1 MENLSLH
8 PQRKELLLLLYKEIE
23 SIEHTP
29 QRVKQRKRRTRNLSR
44 FQGTK
49 PNIFKP
55 TISDSNMVGMA
66 SNFGDLIP
74 HLGHVD
80 ALSLFEDWLSETSD
94 LRDVLSIRY
103 AIITEQ
109 SSFGSRI
116 VWIVK
121 QCPFELNFGEQLG
134 DSWIYI
140 PTKIHA
146 QWSTSL

>member
-1 MENLSLH
+1 MWS
-8 PQRKELLLLLYKEIE
+8 KEREEREIC
-23 SIEHTP
+23 P
-29 QRVKQRKRRTRNLSR
+29 DFWVQ
-44 FQGTK
+44 K

-103 AIITEQ
+103 AIIIE
-109 SSFGSRI
+109 
-116 VWIVK
+116 
-121 QCPFELNFGEQLG
+121 
-134 DSWIYI
+134 
-140 PTKIHA
+140 
-146 QWSTSL
+146 